1 MVTAELSKSNKPDK
15 RYKIVFDGKKTKT
28 VHFGQKD
35 GSTFV
40 DHKDDKKKAAWIA
53 RHKVRENWNNIKT
66 AGALS
71 KHILWNKKSLKDSIK
86 DTSNKFNID
95 IKYR

>member
-1 MVTAELSKSNKPDK
+1 MIAELSKSSKPDK
-15 RYKIVFDGKKTKT
+15 RFKMVFNGKKT
-28 VHFGQKD
+28 VHFGQKG

-40 DHKDDKKKAAWIA
+40 DHKDDKKKSAWIA

-71 KHILWNKKSLKDSIK
+71 KHILWNKKSLKESVK
-86 DTSNKFNID
+86 DTERRFNIT
-95 IKYR
+95 IKIL